1 MQFNQIV
8 TQRNA
13 GRIARMTLLTMAV
26 ALSLVGALIAESL
39 TKQRE
44 FIGKIFM
51 TVYRKTPEGKW
62 EEFDR
67 IETNTRFTVSV
78 MQLAT
83 GGKVES
89 DYVWNGRTAKGHQA
103 SIRMA
108 GPAGSKFNPATGELR
123 LENLVFDVT
132 VNGKKDRFSYGLTTD
147 HLSTPVGA
155 FSGKRARIAG
165 GAAELAMVGK
175 SVPKKTRLMD
185 ILDPVAGGRSGKR
198 AGNAGQATE
207 QRAGVTRGKNAG
219 LVAIDLADEVMMVI
233 NGEGRLTAK

>member
-13 GRIARMTLLTMAV
+13 GRIARLTLLTMAV

-132 VNGKKDRFSYGLTTD
+132 VNGRKDRFSYGLTTD

-155 FSGKRARIAG
+155 FSGKRARITG
-165 GAAELAMVGK
+165 RTAELRMVGM
-175 SVPKKTRLMD
+175 SVPIKK
-185 ILDPVAGGRSGKR
+185 
-198 AGNAGQATE
+198 N
-207 QRAGVTRGKNAG
+207 
-219 LVAIDLADEVMMVI
+219 
-233 NGEGRLTAK
+233 